1 MSDFIN
7 GIFNNCKSWI
17 GNITNEAISSGLIAL
32 GTHIEKVAAIVIV
45 IGMLLWICKCTKVFR
60 YGCISY
66 AIGLLIE
73 LIGSVM
79 IK

>member
-1 MSDFIN
+1 MSNWVNSI
-7 GIFNNCKSWI
+7 IENCKNWI
-17 GNITNEAISSGLIAL
+17 GNITNEAISSGLIAI
-32 GTHIEKVAAIVIV
+32 GTYIEEVAMIVIA
-45 IGMLLWICKCTKVFR
+45 IGALLWICKNTKLFR
-60 YGCISY
+60 WGCISY